1 MKSASKDGVSIKGSW
16 NLSLFGDFHL
26 TDPEGITIRLPNRK
40 VEGLLGILALN
51 REYGIERKALAE
63 ILWPGKDGG
72 ANLRQTLSL
81 LKRALGEDALE
92 TSRSHCRLSSEFR
105 LNCDAE
111 EEKKLGAGGFMPG
124 HIGEWFDDLRSGEF
138 DEVDDPTPDGLPI
151 SDFAK
156 TLEWLAANSPANM
169 YGVMR
174 EALHLTQGL
183 SSTHAIRLLNIA
195 GEDAKHANWRD
206 YYLTYFGH
214 GVSELE
220 GASRAYSRV
229 LKRAMANEDYTLAV
243 ESAYHLSATLLVQGN
258 YGEAAKAVAACHFC
272 ATKVR
277 EPQLMAKASSIRGVL
292 LMHLGNV
299 TEGLIELE
307 GSELSLGNEFAVAHA
322 QALRAFMETS
332 KGLHRRSLETVKAP
346 SILAQA
352 SGHHRLGLMCSV
364 TSSHAMAGL
373 GNSEGSL
380 KIILP
385 EVENLEGKEASFFL
399 PYAHEMAASA
409 HMLCGDEQ
417 MAQVSLQK
425 ARDARELR
433 RMPYT
438 NLDRSRIESSKTAV
452 KK

>member
-1 MKSASKDGVSIKGSW
+1 
-16 NLSLFGDFHL
+16 
-26 TDPEGITIRLPNRK
+26 
-40 VEGLLGILALN
+40 
-51 REYGIERKALAE
+51 
-63 ILWPGKDGG
+63 
-72 ANLRQTLSL
+72 
-81 LKRALGEDALE
+81 
-92 TSRSHCRLSSEFR
+92 
-105 LNCDAE
+105 
-111 EEKKLGAGGFMPG
+111 MPG
-124 HIGEWFDDLRSGEF
+124 HIGEWFDDLRSGEV
-138 DEVDDPTPDGLPI
+138 DENYDPSSVGLPI

-183 SSTHAIRLLNIA
+183 PSAHAIRLLNIA
-195 GEDAKHANWRD
+195 GKDAKHANWRD

-220 GASRAYSRV
+220 GTSRAYSRV
-229 LKRAMANEDYTLAV
+229 LKRAMANEDYALAV

-272 ATKVR
+272 ASKVR

-332 KGLHRRSLETVKAP
+332 KGLHTRSLETVKAP
-346 SILAQA
+346 AILAQA

-409 HMLCGDEQ
+409 QLLCGYEK
-417 MAQVSLQK
+417 MAEASLQK

-438 NLDRSRIESSKTAV
+438 NLDRSRIAASKVAI